1 MSLKNKTLFS
11 LVFLLWSFMGF
22 SALPELLTK
31 QSLDNIRYISGDGKV
46 TYFQK
51 RSGSLHLTYL
61 FNTYDLLA
69 LPANTQF
76 TVQVTNDKK
85 KILVSALKNFLT
97 NHNFQAEADLYVGD
111 YNSKNLAS
119 IGRGIKAKL
128 HLLDNWISFYHP
140 KSKEIEVKEIGND
153 KNSFVIKLKNKVN
166 PYFVPEVIM
175 TNEQTVVYT
184 DLTPEGYTM
193 AYKID
198 RRDGQIVAL
207 IRTNYP
213 GMKIEMC
220 FAYKKIYWGQFS
232 LGDTAHGSSIF
243 VTELDSLM
251 KLNKQDLIYSSPR
264 NDLGHLICEA
274 DEEKLYFISAV
285 NKESEINIKSTEATE
300 LNLKTKETTV
310 LSQIGDATQLIRLD
324 NRVMIP
330 YRGKFLVVR
339 GESNSK
345 SDDLIKK
352 EDNSAPKKPVTEETI
367 FGSDE

>member
-1 MSLKNKTLFS
+1 MLLRNK
-11 LVFLLWSFMGF
+11 VFICLSFLISNIGLA

-31 QSLDNIRYISGDGKV
+31 QSLDNIRYISDDGKT

-61 FNTYDLLA
+61 FNTYDILTLT
-69 LPANTQF
+69 ANTQF
-76 TVQVTNDKK
+76 TVHVSSFKK
-85 KILVSALKNFLT
+85 KVLVSANKTYLT
-97 NHNFQAEADLYVGD
+97 NHTFFAEPDLYVGEF
-111 YNSKNLAS
+111 NSKIIS
-119 IGRGIKAKL
+119 PIGKGTKAKL
-128 HLLDNWISFYHP
+128 HLLDSWISYYHP
-140 KSKEIEVKEIGND
+140 KTKEIEIKEIGND
-153 KNSFVIKLKNKVN
+153 KNSFTVKLKNKVN
-166 PYFVPEVIM
+166 PYFSPEVIM

-184 DLTPEGYTM
+184 DLTPEGYTI

-220 FAYKKIYWGQFS
+220 LADKKIYWGQFS
-232 LGDTAHGSSIF
+232 LGDTDHGSSIF
-243 VTELDSLM
+243 LTEVDSLM

-264 NDLGHLICEA
+264 NDLGHIICETNN
-274 DEEKLYFISAV
+274 DKLYFISAI

-300 LNLKTKETTV
+300 FDLKTKVTNV

-324 NRVMIP
+324 NRVLIP
-330 YRGKFLVVR
+330 YRGKLLVVK
-339 GESNSK
+339 GEANLK

-352 EDNSAPKKPVTEETI
+352 EEKSKAAAPITEETI

>member
-1 MSLKNKTLFS
+1 MCIG
-11 LVFLLWSFMGF
+11 FLIANICF
-22 SALPELLTK
+22 SATLPELLTK
-31 QSLDNIRYISGDGKV
+31 QSLDNIRFISDDGKT

-61 FNTYDLLA
+61 FNTYDLLK

-76 TVQVTNDKK
+76 TVSVTNFKK
-85 KILVSALKNFLT
+85 KVLVSAFKNFLT
-97 NHNFQAEADLYVGD
+97 NHTFLAEAEIYIGE
-111 YNSKNLAS
+111 YNSKNLSLVAKGS
-119 IGRGIKAKL
+119 KPKL
-128 HLLDNWISFYHP
+128 HLMDNWLSIYHP
-140 KSKEIEVKEIGND
+140 KNKEIEIKEIGND
-153 KNSFVIKLKNKVN
+153 KNSFTIKLKNKIN

-184 DLTPEGYTM
+184 DLTPDGYSV

-198 RRDGQIVAL
+198 RRDGQIIAL

-220 FAYKKIYWGQFS
+220 LSDKKIYWGQFS

-243 VTELDSLM
+243 VTDVDSAM

-264 NDLGHLICEA
+264 NDLGHMICETNN
-274 DEEKLYFISAV
+274 DKLYFISAT

-300 LNLKTKETTV
+300 LDLKTKEVKV
-310 LSQIGDATQLIRLD
+310 LSQIGDATQIIRLD
-324 NRVMIP
+324 NRVLIP
-330 YRGKFLVVR
+330 YRGKLLVIK
-339 GESNSK
+339 GEANLK

-352 EDNSAPKKPVTEETI
+352 EEKVMAKPVIEETI